1 MIMAQS
7 NSAGHRGL
15 TLVLGGARS
24 GKSRHAQ
31 ILAMAT
37 PPPWFYIATAQA
49 LDDEMAERIAKH
61 KADRGEGWSTIEE
74 PIELARAVTEAPT
87 AAPVVVDCVTL
98 WLTNLMLGQHDV
110 DSKVAGFLKCLDG
123 RRAPTIVVSSEVGT
137 GLVPE
142 TPLGRAFRDQ
152 AGILNQR
159 LAVCAQQVLFM
170 VAGLAMKLKALP

>member
-1 MIMAQS
+1 LSLQP
-7 NSAGHRGL
+7 NTAGRGRL

-24 GKSRHAQ
+24 GKSRQAQ

-37 PPPWFYIATAQA
+37 PPPWIYVATAQA
-49 LDDEMAERIAKH
+49 LDEEMSERIAKH
-61 KADRGEGWSTIEE
+61 KAARGDGWSTIEE
-74 PIELARAVTEAPT
+74 PIELARAVTDAPEG
-87 AAPVVVDCVTL
+87 APVVVDCITL

-110 DSKVAGFLKCLDG
+110 DSAMAQFIKCLDR

-152 AGILNQR
+152 AGLINQR
-159 LAVCAQQVLFM
+159 LAVSAQQVLYM